1 MSIQF
6 KRSSTPAAVPVSL
19 VAGEI
24 AVNLADSE
32 LYYLNADDEIVSLFA
47 IDCGEIVGEGAGGIS
62 LWAAEFD
69 GNWHWSD

>member
-24 AVNLADSE
+24 AVNRADRE
-32 LYYLNADDEIVSLFA
+32 LYYLDASDQIVSLFA
-47 IDCGEIVGEGAGGIS
+47 IDCGEIVSEGIS
-62 LWAAEFD
+62 RWAADFD
-69 GNWHWSD
+69 RNWHWSN

>member
-1 MSIQF
+1 MANTIQF
-6 KRSSTPAAVPVSL
+6 RRSSTPAAVPVSL

-24 AVNLADSE
+24 AVNRADKE
-32 LYYLNADDEIVSLFA
+32 LYYLNADDEIVSLFS
-47 IDCGEIVGEGAGGIS
+47 IDCGEIVAGGIS

>member
-1 MSIQF
+1 MANTIQF
-6 KRSSTPAAVPVSL
+6 RRSSTPAAVPVSL

-24 AVNLADSE
+24 AVNRTDKE
-32 LYYLNADDEIVSLFA
+32 LYYLNADDEIVSLFS
-47 IDCGEIVGEGAGGIS
+47 IDCGEIVAGGIS